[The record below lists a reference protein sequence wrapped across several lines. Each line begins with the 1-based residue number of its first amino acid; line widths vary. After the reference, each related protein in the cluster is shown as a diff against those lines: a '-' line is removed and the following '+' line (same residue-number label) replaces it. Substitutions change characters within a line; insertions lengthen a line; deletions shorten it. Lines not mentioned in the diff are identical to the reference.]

1 MKNFNKKI
9 TITIFL
15 FFLFNSVATGEV
27 VNEFQIKGNE
37 RVSKDSIKMFS
48 NINVGDDINKNDLN
62 EMCEKKLAPWV
73 SWS

>member
-48 NINVGDDINKNDLN
+48 NINVGDDIN
-62 EMCEKKLAPWV
+62 
-73 SWS
+73 